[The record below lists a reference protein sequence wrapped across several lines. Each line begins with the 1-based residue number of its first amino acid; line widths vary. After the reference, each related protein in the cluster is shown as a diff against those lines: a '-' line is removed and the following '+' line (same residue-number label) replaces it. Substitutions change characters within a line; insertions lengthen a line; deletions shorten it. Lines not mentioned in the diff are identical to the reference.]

1 MALLGSMVVST
12 SASLVGA
19 FMPGYWSYLALRLP
33 EKDTQ
38 IRFIRK
44 RQGMKW
50 KYDICISTPQTKKI
64 MMMMMTIMTMMM
76 MMMMMMMMNMT
87 RFLTAV
93 GAVGLFN
100 ESFTLT
106 VEVMGAKEV
115 GREDDDDDDD
125 DDDGKDEDV
134 EEDHHDNAS
143 VMFTEIIS
151 DRSLASVGDIQELD
165 GQRGSDSVCGEEGLY
180 DISCFFVKKQT

>member
-1 MALLGSMVVST
+1 M
-12 SASLVGA
+12 
-19 FMPGYWSYLALRLP
+19 
-33 EKDTQ
+33 E
-38 IRFIRK
+38 
-44 RQGMKW
+44 W
-50 KYDICISTPQTKKI
+50 KYDVCISTPQTKK
-64 MMMMMTIMTMMM
+64 MMTMMM
-76 MMMMMMMMNMT
+76 MMAMMMTMMMMNMT

-115 GREDDDDDDD
+115 GHEDN
-125 DDDGKDEDV
+125 DDGKDEDV
-134 EEDHHDNAS
+134 EEDHHDNAI

-151 DRSLASVGDIQELD
+151 DRSLASVGDVQELD

-180 DISCFFVKKQT
+180 DMSCFFVKKNKPNQCR

>member
-1 MALLGSMVVST
+1 M
-12 SASLVGA
+12 
-19 FMPGYWSYLALRLP
+19 
-33 EKDTQ
+33 E
-38 IRFIRK
+38 
-44 RQGMKW
+44 W
-50 KYDICISTPQTKKI
+50 KYDVCISTPQTKK
-64 MMMMMTIMTMMM
+64 MMTMMM
-76 MMMMMMMMNMT
+76 TMMMMNMT

-115 GREDDDDDDD
+115 GHEDDDD

-134 EEDHHDNAS
+134 EEDHHDNAI

-151 DRSLASVGDIQELD
+151 DRSLASVGDVQELD

-180 DISCFFVKKQT
+180 DMSCIFVKKNKPNQCR

>member
-1 MALLGSMVVST
+1 MH
-12 SASLVGA
+12 
-19 FMPGYWSYLALRLP
+19 
-33 EKDTQ
+33 
-38 IRFIRK
+38 
-44 RQGMKW
+44 
-50 KYDICISTPQTKKI
+50 ISTPQTKKI
-64 MMMMMTIMTMMM
+64 MMMTMV
-76 MMMMMMMMNMT
+76 MMNMT

>member
-1 MALLGSMVVST
+1 
-12 SASLVGA
+12 
-19 FMPGYWSYLALRLP
+19 
-33 EKDTQ
+33 
-38 IRFIRK
+38 
-44 RQGMKW
+44 
-50 KYDICISTPQTKKI
+50 
-64 MMMMMTIMTMMM
+64 MTIMTMMM

-115 GREDDDDDDD
+115 GREDDDD
-125 DDDGKDEDV
+125 GKYEDV

-151 DRSLASVGDIQELD
+151 DRSLASVGDVQELD

-180 DISCFFVKKQT
+180 DMSCFFVKKQT

>member
-125 DDDGKDEDV
+125 GKDEDV

-151 DRSLASVGDIQELD
+151 DRSLASVGDVQELD
-165 GQRGSDSVCGEEGLY
+165 G
-180 DISCFFVKKQT
+180 

>member
-1 MALLGSMVVST
+1 M
-12 SASLVGA
+12 
-19 FMPGYWSYLALRLP
+19 
-33 EKDTQ
+33 E
-38 IRFIRK
+38 
-44 RQGMKW
+44 W
-50 KYDICISTPQTKKI
+50 KYDVCISTPQTKK
-64 MMMMMTIMTMMM
+64 MMTMMM
-76 MMMMMMMMNMT
+76 MAMMMTMMMMNMT

-115 GREDDDDDDD
+115 GHEDDDD

-134 EEDHHDNAS
+134 EEDHHDNAI

-151 DRSLASVGDIQELD
+151 DRSLASVGDVQELD

-180 DISCFFVKKQT
+180 DMSCFFVKKNKPNQCR